1 MNFFDSTKFLL
12 LPYIVF
18 AIFIGFLGRN
28 KRIGNIKAAP
38 ILVIISLTLT
48 PLVGLIFLY
57 FARFYN
63 PFEEEKKYLHKLYRC
78 DNCGW
83 KFNQKFE
90 YCPHCNA
97 KAEDNE

>member
-1 MNFFDSTKFLL
+1 MGFFRSTKFLL

-28 KRIGNIKAAP
+28 KRIGSMKASF

-57 FARFYN
+57 FTKIYN
-63 PFEEEKKYLHKLYRC
+63 PFEEEKKH
-78 DNCGW
+78 
-83 KFNQKFE
+83 
-90 YCPHCNA
+90 
-97 KAEDNE
+97 

>member
-18 AIFIGFLGRN
+18 SIFIGFLGRN
-28 KRIGNIKAAP
+28 KRIGNTKASF

-57 FARFYN
+57 FAKLYN
-63 PFEEEKKYLHKLYRC
+63 PFEEEKKHLPQLYRC

-90 YCPHCNA
+90 FCPHCNA
-97 KAEDNE
+97 KAEIE